1 MSRLFMV
8 TCKGW
13 QTRAFTCDTAV
24 TQARRRQWSGP
35 HVELLLVSWSHFM
48 SVTREGGMEINQ
60 SIHPLFVRAG

>member
-8 TCKGW
+8 TCKGL

-48 SVTREGGMEINQ
+48 SVTGEETGRRGEIER
-60 SIHPLFVRAG
+60 FG